1 MKLWIAVFFLLPIV
15 GLCYAAWRI
24 WWLLPASVAVKTLAV
39 VLLAAGFAGLIFY
52 IRSGL
57 DMCSRPVAIAL
68 YEAITAWPIV
78 LLYLVMVFLALD
90 LGRLCG
96 LVPHDWMI
104 HSMKGTIAIAAFLL
118 AIMVYGNWNYR
129 QKIRRTIDITTEKPL
144 PRPLKIVM
152 MSDLHLGY
160 HNRRAELRRWID
172 MVNAEKPDLILVTG
186 DIIDISVKPLLDEN
200 MAQEW
205 LRLNAPV
212 YACLGNH
219 EYYAHSQ
226 KARQFYR
233 DANIHL
239 LIDSVAIVE
248 GVEIV
253 GRDDRTNPQRKSLEN
268 IMKSCNKQAYTIL
281 LDHQPYNLEEAE
293 HNGIDFQLSGHT
305 HGGQVWPISW
315 IEKLMYEKPYGAYQ
329 RGNTQYYISSG
340 IGIWG
345 AKIRIG
351 TCSEYIVMNLHNAK

>member
-118 AIMVYGNWNYR
+118 AIMVYGNWLR
-129 QKIRRTIDITTEKPL
+129 QQTDTLRILRQSADRRSRQRRRPGCSGRSRWQAVHSAAGRLKTQRSGLYDARLQGICRPPCSNSGLRRL
-144 PRPLKIVM
+144 PFPCSRRSLAHNGRLRPLDR
-152 MSDLHLGY
+152 S
-160 HNRRAELRRWID
+160 
-172 MVNAEKPDLILVTG
+172 
-186 DIIDISVKPLLDEN
+186 
-200 MAQEW
+200 
-205 LRLNAPV
+205 
-212 YACLGNH
+212 
-219 EYYAHSQ
+219 
-226 KARQFYR
+226 RQ
-233 DANIHL
+233 
-239 LIDSVAIVE
+239 
-248 GVEIV
+248 
-253 GRDDRTNPQRKSLEN
+253 
-268 IMKSCNKQAYTIL
+268 
-281 LDHQPYNLEEAE
+281 
-293 HNGIDFQLSGHT
+293 
-305 HGGQVWPISW
+305 
-315 IEKLMYEKPYGAYQ
+315 
-329 RGNTQYYISSG
+329 
-340 IGIWG
+340 
-345 AKIRIG
+345 
-351 TCSEYIVMNLHNAK
+351 